1 MSDIINGVFK
11 KRKEKTEQ
19 EQIPA
24 DSECS
29 EHQYLSKITLLATSE
44 GKILIAGVVLALL
57 YTAWIGVKFIFD
69 PDKAQLISATTA
81 FIILSGRAAG
91 LALGFSLQFK
101 PITVILMCIILETI
115 QVLILYPLFV
125 FSWRQLLVIK
135 SLKRFFDKIQ
145 KAAVTHHDKVRKYG
159 IIGLFAFVWFPFWM
173 TGPVVGS
180 VIGFM
185 MALPA
190 WLNLTIVL
198 AGTYIAILCWAF
210 FMHTVHQQIAGYGPL
225 AGMILI
231 LIIILIIILGFLI
244 SKVRQ
249 KKKKKD
255 SN

>member
-1 MSDIINGVFK
+1 MSEKKEEIPEISSVSELQPSAFK
-11 KRKEKTEQ
+11 T
-19 EQIPA
+19 I
-24 DSECS
+24 
-29 EHQYLSKITLLATSE
+29 LLATSE
-44 GKILIAGVVLALL
+44 GKILVAGVALTLL

-69 PDKAQLISATTA
+69 PEKAQLISATTA
-81 FIILSGRAAG
+81 FIILFGRAAG
-91 LALGFSLQFK
+91 LAFGYSLLLGK
-101 PITVILMCIILETI
+101 TTVILMCIILETI

-145 KAAVTHHDKVRKYG
+145 KAAITHHDKVRKYG

-198 AGTYIAILCWAF
+198 AGTYVAILCWAI

-231 LIIILIIILGFLI
+231 LIIILIIILGFFI
-244 SKVRQ
+244 SKVREGT
-249 KKKKKD
+249 KKKN